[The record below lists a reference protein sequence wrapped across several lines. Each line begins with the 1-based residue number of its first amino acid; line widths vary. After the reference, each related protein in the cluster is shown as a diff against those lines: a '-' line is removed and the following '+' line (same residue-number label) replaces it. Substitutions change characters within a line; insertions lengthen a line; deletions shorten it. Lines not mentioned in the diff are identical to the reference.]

1 MSMEQISKWRTNKN
15 LISKHK
21 IQIGLLKEQIGEYK
35 EKISICEDNNRET
48 PYYWV
53 NQWVNNNIPEYHNSI
68 EDSLSQGQYESKLW
82 LQAELKKHKAML
94 DEPLHIDIV
103 GSWFGFPLIE
113 LLSHIVNIKQ
123 IDLYDIDENCHKV
136 VAQYINHFDYDFKI
150 VQFGDFFERTDLRR
164 RHLVINTSSEHMPDI
179 VKMKQYYKDYPT
191 TPLLILQS
199 NDYKEISDH
208 INCVSDETELIAKN
222 HIRQVYYKGM
232 QSLPLYNRYMVI
244 GRW

>member
-1 MSMEQISKWRTNKN
+1 MKSGID
-15 LISKHK
+15 LISA
-21 IQIGLLKEQIGEYK
+21 IINDFDLKF
-35 EKISICEDNNRET
+35 N
-48 PYYWV
+48 
-53 NQWVNNNIPEYHNSI
+53 
-68 EDSLSQGQYESKLW
+68 
-82 LQAELKKHKAML
+82 
-94 DEPLHIDIV
+94 
-103 GSWFGFPLIE
+103 
-113 LLSHIVNIKQ
+113 
-123 IDLYDIDENCHKV
+123 
-136 VAQYINHFDYDFKI
+136 FDYDFKI

-164 RHLVINTSSEHMPDI
+164 RHLIINTSSEHMPDI